1 MRVSLPLQKFENGAM
16 YEGEWLEFENVMD
29 GKGVLIDEFG
39 NLYEGSFVN
48 GQFEGLGRM
57 ID

>member
-1 MRVSLPLQKFENGAM
+1 M